1 MITLTFNTVQT
12 LTLSMLF
19 FLIGNLLKNK
29 IKFLNNFCIP
39 APVIGGLLFC
49 FLNLFLKYFHMADIS
64 VSGNLMPNFITFFF
78 TTIGLEISINLIKK
92 GGSVL
97 FRYWILCGILAFCQN
112 IIAISISKIIKLE
125 PLLGLMCG
133 NVSMEGGHGYSAA
146 FGLTIESLGVN
157 GAVGVGL
164 SAATIGLII
173 GGILG
178 CPVAKFLIEK
188 YKLRPSTKA
197 DSSSFRYKKDSMGL
211 KNKFFRNKNRASK
224 NRVSK
229 SGFSQ
234 TITPTIFLE
243 QVLLIFICINTGEII
258 SRIFYMTFNI
268 LLPSV
273 VTCMFS
279 AVIFRNLNDKI
290 NILELNFKL
299 IEFLKELSLGIFL
312 TLSLMNI
319 DLFELSTLLP
329 PILLIVAFQVIF
341 IILFSI
347 FICFRVLGK
356 DFDSAIIISGLI
368 GHGIGATPNALANMS
383 SLTQKYGDSPKAF
396 LVVPLVSGF
405 LLDAI
410 SIPCILFFINILS

>member
-1 MITLTFNTVQT
+1 MITLTLDMVQT

-19 FLIGNLLKNK
+19 FLIGNLLKNR
-29 IKFLNNFCIP
+29 INFLNNFCIP

-49 FLNLFLKYFHMADIS
+49 FLNLFLKYFNLADIS

-78 TTIGLEISINLIKK
+78 TTIGIEISINLIKK

-97 FRYWILCGILAFCQN
+97 FRYWILCGVLAFCQN
-112 IIAISISKIIKLE
+112 ILAITISKIIKLE

-146 FGLTIESLGVN
+146 FGLTIENLGVN

-178 CPVAKFLIEK
+178 CPVARFLINK
-188 YKLRPSTKA
+188 YKLKPSTDIDLLNSNYNRKT
-197 DSSSFRYKKDSMGL
+197 
-211 KNKFFRNKNRASK
+211 NKIRNND
-224 NRVSK
+224 
-229 SGFSQ
+229 FSQ

-243 QVLLIFICINTGEII
+243 QVLIIFICINTGEII
-258 SRIFYMTFNI
+258 SRIFYIMFNI

-279 AVIFRNLNDKI
+279 AVIFRNLNDKM
-290 NILELNFKL
+290 NILKLNFKL
-299 IEFLKELSLGIFL
+299 INFLKELSLGIFL

-329 PILLIVAFQVIF
+329 PILLIVTFQVIF
-341 IILFSI
+341 IILFSV
-347 FICFRVLGK
+347 FICFRILGK

>member
-1 MITLTFNTVQT
+1 MITLTFNTIQT

-49 FLNLFLKYFHMADIS
+49 FLNLFLKYFHIADIS

-146 FGLTIESLGVN
+146 FGLTIESLGIN

-178 CPVAKFLIEK
+178 CPVARFLIEK
-188 YKLRPSTKA
+188 YKLQPSTKA
-197 DSSSFRYKKDSMGL
+197 DLSSLKYKKDSMRVM
-211 KNKFFRNKNRASK
+211 NKFFRNRNKIIQNNS
-224 NRVSK
+224 
-229 SGFSQ
+229 SQ
-234 TITPTIFLE
+234 KITPTIFLE

-258 SRIFYMTFNI
+258 SRIFYMTCNI

-329 PILLIVAFQVIF
+329 PILLIVTFQVIF

-347 FICFRVLGK
+347 FICFKILGK

>member
-1 MITLTFNTVQT
+1 MITLTFDMVQT

-19 FLIGNLLKNK
+19 FLIGNLLKNR
-29 IKFLNNFCIP
+29 INFLNNFCIP

-49 FLNLFLKYFHMADIS
+49 FLNLFLKYFNLADIS

-97 FRYWILCGILAFCQN
+97 FRYWILCGVLAFCQN
-112 IIAISISKIIKLE
+112 ILAITISKIIKLE

-146 FGLTIESLGVN
+146 FGLTIENLGVN

-178 CPVAKFLIEK
+178 CPVARFLINK
-188 YKLRPSTKA
+188 YKLKPSTDIDLLNSNYNRKTN
-197 DSSSFRYKKDSMGL
+197 RI
-211 KNKFFRNKNRASK
+211 RNND
-224 NRVSK
+224 
-229 SGFSQ
+229 FSQ

-243 QVLLIFICINTGEII
+243 QVLIIFICINTGEII
-258 SRIFYMTFNI
+258 SRIFYIMFNI

-290 NILELNFKL
+290 NILKLNFKL
-299 IEFLKELSLGIFL
+299 INFLKELSLGIFL

-329 PILLIVAFQVIF
+329 PILLIVTFQVIF
-341 IILFSI
+341 IILFSV
-347 FICFRVLGK
+347 FICFRILGK

-405 LLDAI
+405 LLDVI

>member
-1 MITLTFNTVQT
+1 MITLTFNTIQT

-19 FLIGNLLKNK
+19 FLIGSLLKNK

-49 FLNLFLKYFHMADIS
+49 FLNLFLKYFHIADIS

-146 FGLTIESLGVN
+146 FGLTIESLGIN

-178 CPVAKFLIEK
+178 CPVARFLIEK
-188 YKLRPSTKA
+188 YKLQPSTKA
-197 DSSSFRYKKDSMGL
+197 DLSSLKYKKDSMRVM
-211 KNKFFRNKNRASK
+211 NKFFRNRNKIIQNNS
-224 NRVSK
+224 
-229 SGFSQ
+229 SQ
-234 TITPTIFLE
+234 KITPTIFLE

-258 SRIFYMTFNI
+258 SRIFYMTCNI

-329 PILLIVAFQVIF
+329 PILLIVTFQVIF

-347 FICFRVLGK
+347 FICFKILGK

>member
-1 MITLTFNTVQT
+1 MIALTFDMVQT

-19 FLIGNLLKNK
+19 FLIGNLLKNR
-29 IKFLNNFCIP
+29 INFLNNFCIP

-49 FLNLFLKYFHMADIS
+49 FLNLFLKYFNLADIS

-97 FRYWILCGILAFCQN
+97 FRYWILCGVLAFCQN
-112 IIAISISKIIKLE
+112 ILAITISKIIKLE

-146 FGLTIESLGVN
+146 FGLTIENLGVN

-178 CPVAKFLIEK
+178 CPVARFLINK
-188 YKLRPSTKA
+188 YKLKPSTDIDLLNSNYNRKT
-197 DSSSFRYKKDSMGL
+197 
-211 KNKFFRNKNRASK
+211 NKIRNND
-224 NRVSK
+224 
-229 SGFSQ
+229 FSQ

-243 QVLLIFICINTGEII
+243 QVLIIFICINTGEII
-258 SRIFYMTFNI
+258 SRIFYIMFNI

-290 NILELNFKL
+290 NILKLNFKL
-299 IEFLKELSLGIFL
+299 INFLKELSLGIFL

-329 PILLIVAFQVIF
+329 PILLIVTFQVIF
-341 IILFSI
+341 IILFSV
-347 FICFRVLGK
+347 FICFRILGK

-405 LLDAI
+405 LLDVI

>member
-1 MITLTFNTVQT
+1 MITLTFNTIQT

-49 FLNLFLKYFHMADIS
+49 FLNLFLKYFHIADIS

-97 FRYWILCGILAFCQN
+97 FRYWILCGILAFFQN

-146 FGLTIESLGVN
+146 FGLTIESLGIN

-178 CPVAKFLIEK
+178 CPVARFLIEK
-188 YKLRPSTKA
+188 YKLQPSTKA
-197 DSSSFRYKKDSMGL
+197 DLSSLKYKKDSMRVM
-211 KNKFFRNKNRASK
+211 NKFFRNRNKIIQNNS
-224 NRVSK
+224 
-229 SGFSQ
+229 SQ
-234 TITPTIFLE
+234 KITPTIFLE

-258 SRIFYMTFNI
+258 SRIFYMTCNI

-329 PILLIVAFQVIF
+329 PILLIVTFQVIF

-347 FICFRVLGK
+347 FICFKILGK

>member
-49 FLNLFLKYFHMADIS
+49 FLNLFLKYFHIADIS

-92 GGSVL
+92 GGRVL

-188 YKLRPSTKA
+188 YKLQPSTKL
-197 DSSSFRYKKDSMGL
+197 DSSSFRYKKDSMRL

-229 SGFSQ
+229 NGFSQ

-329 PILLIVAFQVIF
+329 PILLIVAFQATF

-347 FICFRVLGK
+347 FICFRILGK

>member
-1 MITLTFNTVQT
+1 MITLSFDIVQT
-12 LTLSMLF
+12 LTLSIFF

-29 IKFLNNFCIP
+29 VNFLNNFCIP

-49 FLNLFLKYFHMADIS
+49 FLNLFFKYFNIADIS
-64 VSGNLMPNFITFFF
+64 ISGNLMPNFITFFF

-97 FRYWILCGILAFCQN
+97 FRYWILCGVLAFCQN
-112 IIAISISKIIKLE
+112 ILAITISKIIKLE

-146 FGLTIESLGVN
+146 FGLTIENLGIE

-164 SAATIGLII
+164 SAATIGLIM

-178 CPVAKFLIEK
+178 CPVAKFLINK
-188 YKLRPSTKA
+188 YKLKPS
-197 DSSSFRYKKDSMGL
+197 SNIGLSIPRYNRNL
-211 KNKFFRNKNRASK
+211 KRFGSKFFRNKNRIK
-224 NRVSK
+224 NNN
-229 SGFSQ
+229 FSE
-234 TITPTIFLE
+234 TITPSVFLE

-258 SRIFYMTFNI
+258 SRCFYITFNI

-299 IEFLKELSLGIFL
+299 IDFLKELSLGIFL

-329 PILLIVAFQVIF
+329 PILLIVTFQVIF

-396 LVVPLVSGF
+396 LVIPLVSGF

-410 SIPCILFFINILS
+410 SIPCILFFINILT

>member
-1 MITLTFNTVQT
+1 MITLTFDMVQT

-19 FLIGNLLKNK
+19 FLIGNLLKNR
-29 IKFLNNFCIP
+29 INFLNNFCIP

-49 FLNLFLKYFHMADIS
+49 FLNLFLKYFNLADIS

-97 FRYWILCGILAFCQN
+97 FRYWILCGVLAFCQN
-112 IIAISISKIIKLE
+112 ILAITISKIIKLE

-146 FGLTIESLGVN
+146 FGLTIENLGVN

-178 CPVAKFLIEK
+178 CPVARFLINK
-188 YKLRPSTKA
+188 YKLKPSTDIDLLNSNYNRKT
-197 DSSSFRYKKDSMGL
+197 
-211 KNKFFRNKNRASK
+211 NKIRNND
-224 NRVSK
+224 
-229 SGFSQ
+229 FSQ

-243 QVLLIFICINTGEII
+243 QVLIIFICINTGEII
-258 SRIFYMTFNI
+258 SRIFYIMFNI

-290 NILELNFKL
+290 NILKLNFKL
-299 IEFLKELSLGIFL
+299 INFLKELSLGIFL

-329 PILLIVAFQVIF
+329 PILLIVTFQVIF
-341 IILFSI
+341 IILFSV
-347 FICFRVLGK
+347 FICFRILGK

-405 LLDAI
+405 LLDVI

>member
-49 FLNLFLKYFHMADIS
+49 FLNLFLKYFHIADIS

-112 IIAISISKIIKLE
+112 IIAISISKIIKFE

-146 FGLTIESLGVN
+146 FGLTIESLGVD

-178 CPVAKFLIEK
+178 CPVARFLIEK
-188 YKLRPSTKA
+188 YKLQPSTKI
-197 DSSSFRYKKDSMGL
+197 DLSGFRYKKNSMRL
-211 KNKFFRNKNRASK
+211 KNKFFRSKNRAIK
-224 NRVSK
+224 NE
-229 SGFSQ
+229 FSQ
-234 TITPTIFLE
+234 TINPTIFLE

-258 SRIFYMTFNI
+258 SRIFYMTCNI

-329 PILLIVAFQVIF
+329 PILLIVTFQVIF
-341 IILFSI
+341 IILFSV
-347 FICFRVLGK
+347 FICFRILGK

-410 SIPCILFFINILS
+410 SIPCILLFINILS

>member
-1 MITLTFNTVQT
+1 MITLTFNTIQT

-49 FLNLFLKYFHMADIS
+49 FLNLFLKYFHIADIS

-133 NVSMEGGHGYSAA
+133 NISMEGGHGYSAA
-146 FGLTIESLGVN
+146 FGLTIESLGIN

-178 CPVAKFLIEK
+178 CPVARFLIEK
-188 YKLRPSTKA
+188 YKLQPSTKA
-197 DSSSFRYKKDSMGL
+197 DLSSLKYKKDSMRVM
-211 KNKFFRNKNRASK
+211 NKFFRNRNKIIQDNS
-224 NRVSK
+224 
-229 SGFSQ
+229 SQ
-234 TITPTIFLE
+234 KITPTIFLE

-258 SRIFYMTFNI
+258 SRIFYMTCNI

-329 PILLIVAFQVIF
+329 PILLIVTFQVIF

-347 FICFRVLGK
+347 FICFKILGK

>member
-1 MITLTFNTVQT
+1 MITLTFDMVQT

-19 FLIGNLLKNK
+19 FLIGNLLKNR
-29 IKFLNNFCIP
+29 INFLNNFCIP

-49 FLNLFLKYFHMADIS
+49 FLNLFLKYFNLADIS

-97 FRYWILCGILAFCQN
+97 FRYWILCGVLAFCQN
-112 IIAISISKIIKLE
+112 ILAITISKIIKLE

-146 FGLTIESLGVN
+146 FGLTIENLGVN

-178 CPVAKFLIEK
+178 CPVARFLINK
-188 YKLRPSTKA
+188 YKLKPSTDIDLLNSNYNRKT
-197 DSSSFRYKKDSMGL
+197 
-211 KNKFFRNKNRASK
+211 NKIRNND
-224 NRVSK
+224 
-229 SGFSQ
+229 FSQ

-243 QVLLIFICINTGEII
+243 QVLIIFICINTGEII
-258 SRIFYMTFNI
+258 SRIFYIMFNI

-290 NILELNFKL
+290 NILKLNFKL
-299 IEFLKELSLGIFL
+299 INFLKELSLGIFL

-329 PILLIVAFQVIF
+329 PILLIVTFQVIF
-341 IILFSI
+341 IILFSV
-347 FICFRVLGK
+347 FICFRILGK

-405 LLDAI
+405 LLDVI
-410 SIPCILFFINILS
+410 SIPCILFFINILN

>member
-49 FLNLFLKYFHMADIS
+49 FLNLFLKYFHIINIS
-64 VSGNLMPNFITFFF
+64 ISGNLMPNFITFFF

-97 FRYWILCGILAFCQN
+97 FKYWILCGILAFCQN

-188 YKLRPSTKA
+188 YKLQPSTKA
-197 DSSSFRYKKDSMGL
+197 DSSSFRYKKDSMKL
-211 KNKFFRNKNRASK
+211 KNKFFRNKNRTSK

-229 SGFSQ
+229 NGFSQ

-258 SRIFYMTFNI
+258 SRIFYMTCNI

-329 PILLIVAFQVIF
+329 PILLIVTFQVIF

-347 FICFRVLGK
+347 LICFRILGK

>member
-1 MITLTFNTVQT
+1 MITLTLDMVQT

-19 FLIGNLLKNK
+19 FLIGNLLKNR
-29 IKFLNNFCIP
+29 INFLNNFCIP

-49 FLNLFLKYFHMADIS
+49 FLNLFLKYFNLADIS

-78 TTIGLEISINLIKK
+78 TTIGIEISINLIKK

-97 FRYWILCGILAFCQN
+97 FRYWILCGVLAFCQN
-112 IIAISISKIIKLE
+112 ILAITISKIIKLE

-146 FGLTIESLGVN
+146 FGLTIENLGVN

-178 CPVAKFLIEK
+178 CPVARFLINK
-188 YKLRPSTKA
+188 YKLKPSTDIDLLNSNYNRKT
-197 DSSSFRYKKDSMGL
+197 
-211 KNKFFRNKNRASK
+211 NKIRNND
-224 NRVSK
+224 
-229 SGFSQ
+229 FSQ

-243 QVLLIFICINTGEII
+243 QVLIIFICINTGEII
-258 SRIFYMTFNI
+258 SRIFYIMFNI

-290 NILELNFKL
+290 NILKLNFKL
-299 IEFLKELSLGIFL
+299 INFLKELSLGIFL

-329 PILLIVAFQVIF
+329 PILLIVTFQVIF
-341 IILFSI
+341 IILFSV
-347 FICFRVLGK
+347 FICFRILGK

-405 LLDAI
+405 LLDVI

>member
-1 MITLTFNTVQT
+1 MITLTFDMVQT

-19 FLIGNLLKNK
+19 FLIGNLLKNR
-29 IKFLNNFCIP
+29 INFLNNFCIP

-49 FLNLFLKYFHMADIS
+49 FLNLFLKYFNLADIS
-64 VSGNLMPNFITFFF
+64 VGGNLMPNFITFFF

-97 FRYWILCGILAFCQN
+97 FRYWILCGVLAFCQN
-112 IIAISISKIIKLE
+112 ILAITISKIIKLE

-146 FGLTIESLGVN
+146 FGLTIENLGVN

-178 CPVAKFLIEK
+178 CPVARFLINK
-188 YKLRPSTKA
+188 YKLKPSTDIDLLNSNYNRKTN
-197 DSSSFRYKKDSMGL
+197 RI
-211 KNKFFRNKNRASK
+211 RNND
-224 NRVSK
+224 
-229 SGFSQ
+229 FSQ

-243 QVLLIFICINTGEII
+243 QVLIIFICINTGEII
-258 SRIFYMTFNI
+258 SRIFYIMFNI

-290 NILELNFKL
+290 NILKLNFKL
-299 IEFLKELSLGIFL
+299 INFLKELSLGIFL

-329 PILLIVAFQVIF
+329 PILLIVTFQVIF
-341 IILFSI
+341 IILFSV
-347 FICFRVLGK
+347 FICFRILGK

-405 LLDAI
+405 LLDVI

>member
-1 MITLTFNTVQT
+1 MITLTFNTIQT

-49 FLNLFLKYFHMADIS
+49 FLNLFLKYFHIADIS

-146 FGLTIESLGVN
+146 FGLTIESLGIN

-178 CPVAKFLIEK
+178 CPVARFLIEK
-188 YKLRPSTKA
+188 YKLQPSTKA
-197 DSSSFRYKKDSMGL
+197 DLSSLKYKKDSMRVM
-211 KNKFFRNKNRASK
+211 NNFFRNRNKIIQNNS
-224 NRVSK
+224 
-229 SGFSQ
+229 SQ
-234 TITPTIFLE
+234 KITPTIFLE

-258 SRIFYMTFNI
+258 SRIFYMTCNI

-329 PILLIVAFQVIF
+329 PILLIVTFQVIF

-347 FICFRVLGK
+347 FICFKILGK

>member
-49 FLNLFLKYFHMADIS
+49 FLNLFLKYFHIINIS
-64 VSGNLMPNFITFFF
+64 ISGNLMPNFITFFF

-97 FRYWILCGILAFCQN
+97 FKYWILCGILAFCQN

-188 YKLRPSTKA
+188 YKLQPSTKA
-197 DSSSFRYKKDSMGL
+197 DSSSFRYKKDSMKL
-211 KNKFFRNKNRASK
+211 KNKFFRNKNRTSK
-224 NRVSK
+224 NRVIK
-229 SGFSQ
+229 NGFSQ

-258 SRIFYMTFNI
+258 SRIFYMKCNI

-329 PILLIVAFQVIF
+329 PILLIVTFQVIF

-347 FICFRVLGK
+347 FICFRTLGK

>member
-1 MITLTFNTVQT
+1 MITLTFDMVQT

-19 FLIGNLLKNK
+19 FLIGNLLKNR
-29 IKFLNNFCIP
+29 INFLNNFCIP

-49 FLNLFLKYFHMADIS
+49 FLNLFLKYFNLADIS

-97 FRYWILCGILAFCQN
+97 FRYWILCGVLAFCQN
-112 IIAISISKIIKLE
+112 ILAITISKIIKLE

-146 FGLTIESLGVN
+146 FGLTIENLGVN

-173 GGILG
+173 SGILG
-178 CPVAKFLIEK
+178 CPVARFLINK
-188 YKLRPSTKA
+188 YKLKPSTDIDLLNSNYNRKT
-197 DSSSFRYKKDSMGL
+197 
-211 KNKFFRNKNRASK
+211 NKIRNND
-224 NRVSK
+224 
-229 SGFSQ
+229 FSQ

-243 QVLLIFICINTGEII
+243 QVLIIFICINTGEII
-258 SRIFYMTFNI
+258 SRIFYIMFNI

-290 NILELNFKL
+290 NILKLNFKL
-299 IEFLKELSLGIFL
+299 INFLKELSLGIFL

-329 PILLIVAFQVIF
+329 PILLIVTFQVIF
-341 IILFSI
+341 IILFSV
-347 FICFRVLGK
+347 FICFRILGK

-405 LLDAI
+405 LLDVI

>member
-1 MITLTFNTVQT
+1 MITLTFDMVQT

-19 FLIGNLLKNK
+19 FLIGNLLKNR
-29 IKFLNNFCIP
+29 INFLNNFCIP

-49 FLNLFLKYFHMADIS
+49 FLNLFLKYFNIADIS

-97 FRYWILCGILAFCQN
+97 FRYWILCGVLAFCQN
-112 IIAISISKIIKLE
+112 ILAITISKIIKLE

-146 FGLTIESLGVN
+146 FGLTIENLGVN

-178 CPVAKFLIEK
+178 CPVARFLINK
-188 YKLRPSTKA
+188 YKLKPSTDIDLLNSNYNRKT
-197 DSSSFRYKKDSMGL
+197 
-211 KNKFFRNKNRASK
+211 NKIRNND
-224 NRVSK
+224 
-229 SGFSQ
+229 FSQ

-243 QVLLIFICINTGEII
+243 QVLIIFICINTGEII
-258 SRIFYMTFNI
+258 SRIFYIMFNI

-290 NILELNFKL
+290 NILKLNFKL
-299 IEFLKELSLGIFL
+299 INFLKELSLGIFL

-329 PILLIVAFQVIF
+329 PILLIVTFQVIF
-341 IILFSI
+341 IILFSV
-347 FICFRVLGK
+347 FICFRILGK

-405 LLDAI
+405 LLDVI